1 MNKPYTICHILSS
14 LDGKINGPFMET
26 ENTAE
31 LAGKYAAL
39 RSELAAGAW
48 MYGTTTTKEFTTFV
62 RPVLEEVSSV
72 PEGNFVADE
81 NADLYYVSVDTE
93 GEIGWESGTFYYRGT
108 TPTHVIEILTGS
120 TPVSYL
126 AYLRQRGVSYIL
138 AGENELDCRMAME
151 KLYDLFH
158 IKKLLICGGGLV
170 NWSFLQAGMIDEL
183 SLVLAPVSDGGS
195 GSASL
200 FAQKPAFSEEAPVEF
215 SLKRVEKIGENG
227 LYLNYLVRYEQSS
240 L

>member
-1 MNKPYTICHILSS
+1 
-14 LDGKINGPFMET
+14 MET
-26 ENTAE
+26 ESTAE

-48 MYGTTTTKEFTTFV
+48 MYGTTTTKEFTSFV
-62 RPVLEEVSSV
+62 RPVLAEVSSV
-72 PEGNFVADE
+72 PEGDFVADE

-126 AYLRQRGVSYIL
+126 AYLRQREVSYIL

-195 GSASL
+195 GQKCSVHFSFNPLAHDAAS
-200 FAQKPAFSEEAPVEF
+200 
-215 SLKRVEKIGENG
+215 
-227 LYLNYLVRYEQSS
+227 
-240 L
+240 

>member
-26 ENTAE
+26 ESTAE

-48 MYGTTTTKEFTTFV
+48 MYGTTTTKE
-62 RPVLEEVSSV
+62 L
-72 PEGNFVADE
+72 
-81 NADLYYVSVDTE
+81 
-93 GEIGWESGTFYYRGT
+93 
-108 TPTHVIEILTGS
+108 
-120 TPVSYL
+120 
-126 AYLRQRGVSYIL
+126 
-138 AGENELDCRMAME
+138 
-151 KLYDLFH
+151 LYDLFH

-227 LYLNYLVRYEQSS
+227 LYLNYLVRHERSS